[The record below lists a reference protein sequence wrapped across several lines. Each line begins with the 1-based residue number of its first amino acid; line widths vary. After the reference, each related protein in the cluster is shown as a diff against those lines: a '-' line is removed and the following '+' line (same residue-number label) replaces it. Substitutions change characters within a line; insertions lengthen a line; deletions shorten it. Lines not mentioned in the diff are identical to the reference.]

1 MALKI
6 DQDRMANGKAVAKE
20 LRGGGGGGIPWM
32 VILDGDGKQLVTSD
46 GPKGNI
52 GCPIQP
58 HERAFFYEMLAKT
71 RKHMSDEEAGAVKAG
86 LEAFAKAILDKRR
99 R

>member
-1 MALKI
+1 M
-6 DQDRMANGKAVAKE
+6 
-20 LRGGGGGGIPWM
+20 RGGKGGGIPWM
-32 VILDGDGKQLVTSD
+32 VILDGDGGQLVTSD

-58 HERAFFYEMLAKT
+58 HERAFFYGMLEKT
-71 RKHMSDEEAGAVKAG
+71 RKHMSDEDVAAVKAG

>member
-1 MALKI
+1 
-6 DQDRMANGKAVAKE
+6 MANGKDVAKQ
-20 LRGGGGGGIPWM
+20 LRGGKRGGIPWM
-32 VILDGDGKQLVTSD
+32 VILDGEGGQLVTSD

-58 HERAFFYEMLAKT
+58 HEREFFYEMLAKT
-71 RKHMSDEEAGAVKAG
+71 KKHMSDDDASAVKAG
-86 LEAFAKAILDKRR
+86 LEAFAKVILDKRR